1 MEYSKVGK
9 YYEVFS
15 GYAFKS
21 QDLKETADI
30 PIIKIGNIS
39 NGRNVINENMQFVS
53 KELLGINKKYLCK

>member
-1 MEYSKVGK
+1 MEYLKVGK

-30 PIIKIGNIS
+30 PIIKIDS
-39 NGRNVINENMQFVS
+39 LA
-53 KELLGINKKYLCK
+53 ELKFA